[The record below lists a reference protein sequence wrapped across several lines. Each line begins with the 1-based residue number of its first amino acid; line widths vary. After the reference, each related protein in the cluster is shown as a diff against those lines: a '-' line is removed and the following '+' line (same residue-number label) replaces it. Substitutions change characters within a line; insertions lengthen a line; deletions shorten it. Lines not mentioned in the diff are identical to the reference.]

1 MNPVEARLASLELA
15 RNAVQETP
23 EPAPVEVLDGFRELD
38 EAGLAAFIADRGL
51 AMDEADIAFCQQYFR
66 EEGRD
71 PTITEIRV
79 IDTYW
84 SDHCRHTTFGTVLD
98 DVDDRRRR
106 GAGRLRP
113 LHGDA
118 PRARPRRQARLPH
131 GHGHDR
137 RQVPQEDRPAHDHV
151 DESEEINACTVK
163 VTVDVDGEDQDWLF
177 LFKNETHNHPTE
189 IEPFGGAA
197 TCVGGAIRDPLSGR
211 SYVYQAMRV
220 TGAGDPTVPVSETLE
235 GKLPQRKLVTT
246 AAAGYS
252 SYGNQIGLA
261 TGQVTELYHP
271 GYVAKRMEVGAVV
284 GATPA
289 NHVRRECP
297 APTDKIILLGG
308 RTGRDGI
315 GGATGSS
322 KTQNAESI
330 ETVGAEVQKGN
341 APVERKLQRLFR
353 RGDACRLI
361 KRCNDFGAGGVSVA
375 VGELAD
381 GLYVD
386 LDPVTKKYDGLDGTE
401 LAISE
406 SQERM
411 ACAVAD
417 GDVEE
422 FMGYAAEENLE
433 ATVIAEVTAEPRMR
447 MAWNGVAIVDLSRE
461 FLTSNGAPKH
471 QVAHVCARSV
481 WQPSWAGT
489 TLAERMTSLV
499 TDLNVASNKG
509 LSERFDS
516 TIGAA
521 TVLMPFGGK
530 TQLTPSS
537 AMVAKFP
544 VDGETTTA
552 SAMAWGFNPYL
563 MEADQFAGAYLSVVE
578 SIAKLVAAG
587 FEHKRAYL
595 SFQEYF
601 ERLRTEAER
610 WGKPTAAVLGAL
622 MAQVDLGAGAIGG
635 KDSMSG
641 SFEDETGELNVP
653 PTLISFAV
661 AVGKAARAVSP
672 EFKGLTHRVVRIAPA
687 TYGDD
692 YRPDPSQLA
701 RRLRCHRV
709 PHPRWKRPGAG
720 NTRLRWRR

>member
-1 MNPVEARLASLELA
+1 M
-15 RNAVQETP
+15 
-23 EPAPVEVLDGFRELD
+23 
-38 EAGLAAFIADRGL
+38 
-51 AMDEADIAFCQQYFR
+51 
-66 EEGRD
+66 
-71 PTITEIRV
+71 
-79 IDTYW
+79 
-84 SDHCRHTTFGTVLD
+84 
-98 DVDDRRRR
+98 
-106 GAGRLRP
+106 
-113 LHGDA
+113 
-118 PRARPRRQARLPH
+118 
-131 GHGHDR
+131 
-137 RQVPQEDRPAHDHV
+137 
-151 DESEEINACTVK
+151 
-163 VTVDVDGEDQDWLF
+163 
-177 LFKNETHNHPTE
+177 
-189 IEPFGGAA
+189 
-197 TCVGGAIRDPLSGR
+197 
-211 SYVYQAMRV
+211 
-220 TGAGDPTVPVSETLE
+220 
-235 GKLPQRKLVTT
+235 
-246 AAAGYS
+246 
-252 SYGNQIGLA
+252 
-261 TGQVTELYHP
+261 
-271 GYVAKRMEVGAVV
+271 
-284 GATPA
+284 
-289 NHVRRECP
+289 
-297 APTDKIILLGG
+297 
-308 RTGRDGI
+308 
-315 GGATGSS
+315 
-322 KTQNAESI
+322 
-330 ETVGAEVQKGN
+330 
-341 APVERKLQRLFR
+341 QRLFR

-386 LDPVTKKYDGLDGTE
+386 LDTVTKKYDGLDGTE

-461 FLTSNGAPKH
+461 FLNSNGAPKH
-471 QVAHVCARSV
+471 QVAHVCACSV

-610 WGKPTAAVLGAL
+610 WASPRQPSWAPSWPKSTW
-622 MAQVDLGAGAIGG
+622 
-635 KDSMSG
+635 
-641 SFEDETGELNVP
+641 VP
-653 PTLISFAV
+653 APSV
-661 AVGKAARAVSP
+661 A
-672 EFKGLTHRVVRIAPA
+672 RIP
-687 TYGDD
+687 
-692 YRPDPSQLA
+692 
-701 RRLRCHRV
+701 
-709 PHPRWKRPGAG
+709 
-720 NTRLRWRR
+720 

>member
-1 MNPVEARLASLELA
+1 
-15 RNAVQETP
+15 
-23 EPAPVEVLDGFRELD
+23 
-38 EAGLAAFIADRGL
+38 
-51 AMDEADIAFCQQYFR
+51 
-66 EEGRD
+66 
-71 PTITEIRV
+71 
-79 IDTYW
+79 
-84 SDHCRHTTFGTVLD
+84 
-98 DVDDRRRR
+98 
-106 GAGRLRP
+106 
-113 LHGDA
+113 
-118 PRARPRRQARLPH
+118 
-131 GHGHDR
+131 
-137 RQVPQEDRPAHDHV
+137 
-151 DESEEINACTVK
+151 
-163 VTVDVDGEDQDWLF
+163 
-177 LFKNETHNHPTE
+177 
-189 IEPFGGAA
+189 
-197 TCVGGAIRDPLSGR
+197 
-211 SYVYQAMRV
+211 
-220 TGAGDPTVPVSETLE
+220 
-235 GKLPQRKLVTT
+235 
-246 AAAGYS
+246 
-252 SYGNQIGLA
+252 
-261 TGQVTELYHP
+261 
-271 GYVAKRMEVGAVV
+271 MEVGAVV

-322 KTQNAESI
+322 KTQNTESI
-330 ETVGAEVQKGN
+330 ETSGAEVQKGN

-381 GLYVD
+381 GPYVD
-386 LDPVTKKYDGLDGTE
+386 LDTVTKKYDGLDGTE

-461 FLTSNGAPKH
+461 FLNSNGAPKH

-544 VDGETTTA
+544 VGGETTTA
-552 SAMAWGFNPYL
+552 SAMH
-563 MEADQFAGAYLSVVE
+563 GASTP
-578 SIAKLVAAG
+578 I
-587 FEHKRAYL
+587 
-595 SFQEYF
+595 
-601 ERLRTEAER
+601 
-610 WGKPTAAVLGAL
+610 
-622 MAQVDLGAGAIGG
+622 
-635 KDSMSG
+635 
-641 SFEDETGELNVP
+641 
-653 PTLISFAV
+653 
-661 AVGKAARAVSP
+661 
-672 EFKGLTHRVVRIAPA
+672 
-687 TYGDD
+687 
-692 YRPDPSQLA
+692 
-701 RRLRCHRV
+701 
-709 PHPRWKRPGAG
+709 
-720 NTRLRWRR
+720 